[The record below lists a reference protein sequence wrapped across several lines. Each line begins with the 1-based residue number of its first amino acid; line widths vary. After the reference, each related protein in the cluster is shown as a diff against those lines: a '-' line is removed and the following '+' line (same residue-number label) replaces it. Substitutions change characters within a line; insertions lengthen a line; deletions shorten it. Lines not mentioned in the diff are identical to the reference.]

1 VNSLTLPEYQDESL
15 KVEESMEKLDL
26 KKKYKYLI
34 SPSPKSFSVV
44 DVPSMTFI
52 MIDGKGNPNTSQEY
66 AEAMQALYSAAYT
79 LKFKIK
85 KELAVDYPVM
95 ASEGLWWM
103 DDMREFS
110 AARKDEWKWTM
121 MIMQPEI
128 VTPGLFSQAIA
139 EAAKKK
145 EIPALSRLRFESFC
159 EGTAAQIMYYGA
171 YSDEGPT
178 IARLHQFI
186 KESGYERS
194 GKHHE
199 IYLGDPRRSAPEKLR
214 TIIRQPMSKP

>member
-1 VNSLTLPEYQDESL
+1 MLEG
-15 KVEESMEKLDL
+15 SMEKIDL
-26 KKKYKYLI
+26 KKTLKHLYE
-34 SPSPKSFSVV
+34 PSAKAFTIV
-44 DVPSMTFI
+44 DVPSMNFI
-52 MIDGKGNPNTSQEY
+52 MIDGQGNPNTSREY
-66 AEAMQALYSAAYT
+66 VESIQALYSASYT

-110 AARKDEWKWTM
+110 AVRKDDWKWTM

-128 VTPGLFSQAIA
+128 VTPGLFSQAIDQ
-139 EAAKKK
+139 AAKKK
-145 EIPALSRLRFESFC
+145 EQPALSRLRLDAYH
-159 EGTAAQIMYYGA
+159 EGLASQIMYFGTYA
-171 YSDEGPT
+171 DEGPT

-186 KESGYERS
+186 EESGHIRF

-199 IYLGDPRRSAPEKLR
+199 IYLGDPRRVAPEKLR
-214 TIIRQPMSKP
+214 TVIRQPMRKL

>member
-1 VNSLTLPEYQDESL
+1 
-15 KVEESMEKLDL
+15 MEKLDL
-26 KKKYKYLI
+26 KKTLKYLYG
-34 SPSPKSFSVV
+34 SSAKVFSIV
-44 DVPSMTFI
+44 DVPAMNFI
-52 MIDGKGNPNTSQEY
+52 MIDGQGNPNISKAY
-66 AEAMQALYSAAYT
+66 AEAMQALYTAAYT

-128 VTPGLFSQAIA
+128 VSPELFSIA
-139 EAAKKK
+139 LVEAAKKK
-145 EIPALSRLRFESFC
+145 DVPALSHLRLETFH
-159 EGTAAQIMYYGA
+159 EGKAAQIMYFGPYA
-171 YSDEGPT
+171 DEGPT
-178 IARLHQFI
+178 ITRLHQFI
-186 KESGYERS
+186 EDSGYNRF

-214 TIIRQPMSKP
+214 TIIRQPMRKP

>member
-1 VNSLTLPEYQDESL
+1 
-15 KVEESMEKLDL
+15 MEKLDL
-26 KKKYKYLI
+26 KKALKYLYE
-34 SPSPKSFSVV
+34 PSSKAFSVV
-44 DVPSMTFI
+44 EVPSMNFI
-52 MIDGKGNPNTSQEY
+52 MIDGQGNPNTSVEY
-66 AEAMQALYSAAYT
+66 AESLQALYTAAYT

-103 DDMREFS
+103 DDMRAFNE
-110 AARKDEWKWTM
+110 ARKDDWKWTM

-128 VTPGLFSQAIA
+128 VTPELFSQAVA
-139 EAAKKK
+139 EVGEKK
-145 EIPALSRLRFESFC
+145 EVPALSRLRLEIYH
-159 EGTAAQIMYYGA
+159 EGLAAQILYFGPYA
-171 YSDEGPT
+171 NEGPT

-186 KESGYERS
+186 EQSGYVRF

-214 TIIRQPMSKP
+214 TTIRQPMRKL

>member
-1 VNSLTLPEYQDESL
+1 MLEG
-15 KVEESMEKLDL
+15 SMEKIDL
-26 KKKYKYLI
+26 KKTLKHLYE
-34 SPSPKSFSVV
+34 PSAKAFTIV
-44 DVPSMTFI
+44 DVPSMNFI
-52 MIDGKGNPNTSQEY
+52 MIDGQGNPNTSREY
-66 AEAMQALYSAAYT
+66 VESIQALYSASYT

-110 AARKDEWKWTM
+110 AARKDDWKWTM

-128 VTPGLFSQAIA
+128 VTPGLFSQAIDQ
-139 EAAKKK
+139 AAKKK
-145 EIPALSRLRFESFC
+145 EQPALSRLRLDAYH
-159 EGTAAQIMYYGA
+159 EGLASQIMYFGSYA
-171 YSDEGPT
+171 DEGPT

-186 KESGYERS
+186 EESGHIRF

-199 IYLGDPRRSAPEKLR
+199 IYLGDPRRVAPEKLR
-214 TIIRQPMSKP
+214 TVIRQPMRKP